1 MADQK
6 AIRAT
11 DTKEVGPGN
20 PADETSPPPESY
32 FIAGNNKRGY
42 RAEEELNGMVN
53 YSPVLLIEDN
63 SRDVELLRRAFKQA
77 RMANPIKVLAN
88 GVEAIDYLSGAG
100 VYADRN
106 KYPLPFLVLLDLNL
120 AEPSGLEVLRWIRK
134 QPALGQVRVVILTSR
149 EACDTERAF
158 ALGADSYLNKP
169 GNFEQL
175 VMLMNGL
182 EFRWAV
188 IE

>member
-1 MADQK
+1 M
-6 AIRAT
+6 
-11 DTKEVGPGN
+11 
-20 PADETSPPPESY
+20 TS
-32 FIAGNNKRGY
+32 
-42 RAEEELNGMVN
+42 
-53 YSPVLLIEDN
+53 YSPVLLIDDN
-63 SRDVELLRRAFKQA
+63 SRDVELMQRVFKQA
-77 RMANPIKVLAN
+77 RMTNPIKVVSDGA
-88 GVEAIDYLSGAG
+88 EAMDYLSGAG
-100 VYADRN
+100 VYVDRA

-120 AEPSGLEVLRWIRK
+120 RKPSGLEVLRWIRK
-134 QPALGQVRVVILTSR
+134 QPSLEQVRVVILTSR